1 MVVESDFG
9 VGCYEGCGEVGV
21 CCRFDEWNAEAQWIL
36 KGEIAGYGNNE
47 WSAQGET
54 NNRALGKVQCRSKKL
69 DSKFVQKEKDEVKE
83 LQRSIFGTT
92 KETHKGDFEATD
104 LLDTHKKTDTPAVL
118 SSLITSESHQR
129 YYKYWRSVYW
139 IMRDR
144 VFKDHKSHFFKYSYI
159 SMNV

>member
-9 VGCYEGCGEVGV
+9 VDCYEGCGEVGG
-21 CCRFDEWNAEAQWIL
+21 CCRFDQWNAEAQWIL

-69 DSKFVQKEKDEVKE
+69 DNKFVQTEKDEVKE

-92 KETHKGDFEATD
+92 KETHKGNFEATD
-104 LLDTHKKTDTPAVL
+104 LLDTHKQQTRNGPAVL
-118 SSLITSESHQR
+118 SSLVTSESHQR

-139 IMRDR
+139 IIRDR
-144 VFKDHKSHFFKYSYI
+144 IFKDHKSPGFSYTHT
-159 SMNV
+159 SQ